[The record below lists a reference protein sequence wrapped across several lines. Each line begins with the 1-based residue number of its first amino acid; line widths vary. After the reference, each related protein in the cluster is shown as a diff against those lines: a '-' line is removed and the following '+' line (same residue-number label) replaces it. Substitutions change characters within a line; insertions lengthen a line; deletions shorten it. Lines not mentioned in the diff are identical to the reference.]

1 METGLKRAEGKGLR
15 AGRCAL
21 SALPLALLA
30 FTLAAQTARAEVTK
44 VEVAAR
50 TDLGGGY
57 EQVVGRIHF
66 AVDPKNPR
74 NAVIAD
80 IDKAPRN
87 AAGLVEFSSDFSLQR
102 PLTGGNGA
110 ALVDVV
116 NRGGTTALRLNR
128 STRPG
133 DTADDGLLRKLG
145 IVVLAV
151 GWEFDVPA
159 RTGAIRIAVPVA
171 TDGGKTITGIVR
183 ATFTPNN
190 RDASVTV
197 GDLAFYPPVD
207 ANGPDSV
214 LTVRDRMSDR
224 TGEPVPRDKWKL
236 AGNVVTMTGGFEP
249 GRNYQIAYRAANP
262 PVSGLGLAAV
272 RDAATWLKH
281 TPDALAPV
289 KYVYALG
296 VSQSGR
302 FLRDYLYDGFN
313 TDEKSRQVFD
323 GMLVHIAGASQLD
336 LNRRWATP
344 TGLGQYDATL
354 FPFAD
359 RAQKDAVSGATDGL
373 LDNDRARTNLP
384 KIFYTNTGVEY
395 WGGGR
400 SAALVHTTVD
410 GTADLSI
417 PANVRVYF
425 FAGNQHGPGAFPPA
439 AGAGQQ
445 KGNPTDYW
453 WNMRALFV
461 AMDKWVREG
470 AAPPPSRIPH
480 LSDGTLVKAADVAF
494 PALAGVQSPKTL
506 TAGVRAGNP
515 FVAGGAGEGT
525 PLPLLVPQVDA
536 DGNERAGIRLP
547 EVAVPLATYTGWNF
561 RSAATGGTSQLVPL
575 LGAYIPLA
583 RTRAEREARHDPRP
597 SIEERYPSRQQ
608 YLDAINKAAGALVKD
623 GYLLASDVPSVVK
636 RATEHWEFATHE
648 ASN

>member
-1 METGLKRAEGKGLR
+1 MKKG
-15 AGRCAL
+15 
-21 SALPLALLA
+21 SALRPVLFALTTCL
-30 FTLAAQTARAEVTK
+30 FAAAVPPANAEVTK
-44 VEVAAR
+44 VEVIAR

-57 EQVVGRIHF
+57 EQVVGRLRF

-87 AAGLVEFSSDFSLQR
+87 PAGLVEFSSDFTLQR
-102 PLTGGNGA
+102 PISGGNGA
-110 ALVDVV
+110 ALIDVV
-116 NRGGTTALRLNR
+116 NRGGATALRLNR
-128 STRPG
+128 STRAG
-133 DTADDGLLRKLG
+133 DPADDGLLRKMG
-145 IVVLAV
+145 VVVMAV

-159 RTGAIRIAVPVA
+159 RNGAIRIEVPVA
-171 TDGGKTITGIVR
+171 TENGAVITGIVR

-190 RDASVTV
+190 KDASFTV
-197 GDLAFYPPVD
+197 GDLASYAPVD
-207 ANGPDSV
+207 ANGADTA
-214 LTVRDRMSDR
+214 LTVRDRLSDR
-224 TGEPVPRDKWKL
+224 TSQPVARDKWKL

-249 GRNYQIAYRAANP
+249 GKNYEIAYRAANP

-289 KYVYALG
+289 KFVYALG

-302 FLRDYLYDGFN
+302 FLRDYLYEGFN
-313 TDEKSRQVFD
+313 TDEKQRQVFD
-323 GMLVHIAGASQLD
+323 GLMVHIAGASQLD

-359 RAQKDAVSGATDGL
+359 RAQKDAASGATDGL
-373 LDNDRARTNLP
+373 LDNDRARKNLP

-400 SAALVHTTVD
+400 SAALVHTSSD
-410 GTADLSI
+410 GLTDLTI

-480 LSDGTLVKAADVAF
+480 LSDGTLTKAPDVAF
-494 PALAGVQSPKTL
+494 PELPGVQSPRTL
-506 TAGVRAGNP
+506 TAGSRSGNP
-515 FVAGGAGEGT
+515 LVTGGAGAGT

-561 RSAATGGTSQLVPL
+561 RSAATGGTHQLVPL
-575 LGAYIPLA
+575 LGSYIPLA
-583 RTRAEREARHDPRP
+583 RTKADREARHDPRP
-597 SIEERYPSRQQ
+597 SIEERYTSRQQ
-608 YLDAINKAAGALVKD
+608 YLDAINKAAAALVKE
-623 GYLLASDVPSVVK
+623 GYLLAGDVPGVVK

-648 ASN
+648 AQN